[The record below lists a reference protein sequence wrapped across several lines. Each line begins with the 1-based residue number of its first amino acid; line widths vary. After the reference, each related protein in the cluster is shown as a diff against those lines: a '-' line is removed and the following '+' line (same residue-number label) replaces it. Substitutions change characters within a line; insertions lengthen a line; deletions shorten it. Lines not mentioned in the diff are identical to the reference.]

1 MKRFAMGVLVL
12 LTFSVQAQNFR
23 QDSSSSLITRQQAVN
38 PMTDAQVLERGRKL
52 VLDFYAVKLE
62 PLFELFTPDL
72 QVRTGGLEAFRNYR
86 LMGIEVYGQELEM
99 LEEEVITQDNVKGY
113 VRTAVFEKRP
123 NLVWYV
129 ICAFDETGAVAYFN
143 IEYAGS
149 R

>member
-1 MKRFAMGVLVL
+1 MKRLVLAVLVL
-12 LTFSVQAQNFR
+12 LTFSVQAQSNK
-23 QDSSSSLITRQQAVN
+23 SSSSINFQQAVN

-62 PLFELFTPDL
+62 DLFALFTPDL
-72 QVRTGGLEAFRNYR
+72 QVRTGGLEAFRTYR
-86 LMGIEVYGQELEM
+86 LRGIEMYGQELEM
-99 LEEEVITQDNVKGY
+99 LEEEVISKDNLKAY

-129 ICAFDETGAVAYFN
+129 ICAFDETTAIEYFN
-143 IEYAGS
+143 IEFAGS

>member
-1 MKRFAMGVLVL
+1 MKQLVLAMLVL
-12 LTFSVQAQNFR
+12 LSFSVQAQNFK
-23 QDSSSSLITRQQAVN
+23 QKSSGFLNFQQAVN

-62 PLFELFTPDL
+62 DLFNLFTPDL
-72 QVRTGGLEAFRNYR
+72 QVRTGGLEAFRTYR
-86 LMGIEVYGQELEM
+86 LNGIEAYGQELEM
-99 LEEEVITQDNVKGY
+99 LEEEVIVKDNLKAY

-143 IEYAGS
+143 IEFAGS

>member
-1 MKRFAMGVLVL
+1 MKRFAMAVLVL
-12 LTFSVQAQNFR
+12 FTFSVQAQNFKPG
-23 QDSSSSLITRQQAVN
+23 SSSFSALQQAVN
-38 PMTDAQVLERGRKL
+38 PMTDAQVLEQGRKL

-62 PLFELFTPDL
+62 ALFGLFTPDL
-72 QVRTGGLEAFRNYR
+72 QVRTGGLEAFRTYR
-86 LMGIEVYGQELEM
+86 LNGIEAYGQELEM
-99 LEEEVITQDNVKGY
+99 LEEEVLTQENIKGY

-143 IEYAGS
+143 IEFAGS

>member
-1 MKRFAMGVLVL
+1 MKRLVLAVLVL
-12 LTFSVQAQNFR
+12 LTFSVQAQNFKQR
-23 QDSSSSLITRQQAVN
+23 SSSFLSRQQAIN
-38 PMTDAQVLERGRKL
+38 PMTDAQVLEQGRKL

-62 PLFELFTPDL
+62 GLFELFTPDL
-72 QVRTGGLEAFRNYR
+72 QVRTGGLEAFRTYR
-86 LMGIEVYGQELEM
+86 LNGIEAYGQELEV
-99 LEEEVITQDNVKGY
+99 LEEEVLIRENLKGY

-143 IEYAGS
+143 IEFAGS

>member
-1 MKRFAMGVLVL
+1 MKRLVLTVLVL
-12 LTFSVQAQNFR
+12 LTFSVQAQNFK
-23 QDSSSSLITRQQAVN
+23 QKNSSFLNFQQTIN
-38 PMTDAQVLERGRKL
+38 PMTDAQVLEQGRKL

-62 PLFELFTPDL
+62 GLFDLFTPDL
-72 QVRTGGLEAFRNYR
+72 QVRTGGLEAFRTYR
-86 LMGIEVYGQELEM
+86 LNGIEAYGQELEM
-99 LEEEVITQDNVKGY
+99 LEEEVLAKDNLKAY

-143 IEYAGS
+143 IEFAGS

>member
-1 MKRFAMGVLVL
+1 MKRLVLAMLVL
-12 LTFSVQAQNFR
+12 LTFSVQAQNFKA
-23 QDSSSSLITRQQAVN
+23 SSSSLSVLQQAAN

-62 PLFELFTPDL
+62 GLFELFTPDL
-72 QVRTGGLEAFRNYR
+72 QVRTGGLEAFRAYR
-86 LMGIEVYGQELEM
+86 LRGIEVYGQELEM
-99 LEEEVITQDNVKGY
+99 LDEQVLTRENLKGY

-123 NLVWYV
+123 DLVWYV

-143 IEYAGS
+143 IEFAGS

>member
-1 MKRFAMGVLVL
+1 MKRFAMVVLVM

-23 QDSSSSLITRQQAVN
+23 PLSSNFSTLKQAVN
-38 PMTDAQVLERGRKL
+38 PMTDAQVLEQGRKL

-62 PLFELFTPDL
+62 DLFNLFTPDL
-72 QVRTGGLEAFRNYR
+72 QVRTGGLEAFRTYR
-86 LMGIEVYGQELEM
+86 LRGIEMYGQELEL
-99 LEEEVITQDNVKGY
+99 LEEEVLTQENIKGY

-143 IEYAGS
+143 IEFAGS

>member
-1 MKRFAMGVLVL
+1 MKRFAMAVLVL
-12 LTFSVQAQNFR
+12 FTFSVQAQNFKA
-23 QDSSSSLITRQQAVN
+23 SSSNFKTLQQTVN
-38 PMTDAQVLERGRKL
+38 PMTDAQVLEQGRKL

-62 PLFELFTPDL
+62 DLFTLFTPDL
-72 QVRTGGLEAFRNYR
+72 QVRTGGLEAFRTYR
-86 LMGIEVYGQELEM
+86 LNGIEAYGQELEV
-99 LEEEVITQDNVKGY
+99 LEEEVLTRENLKGY

-143 IEYAGS
+143 IEFAGS

>member
-1 MKRFAMGVLVL
+1 MKRLVL
-12 LTFSVQAQNFR
+12 AALVLFTFSVQAQNFK
-23 QDSSSSLITRQQAVN
+23 QQSSNFSALQQVAN
-38 PMTDAQVLERGRKL
+38 PMNDAQVLEQGRKL

-62 PLFELFTPDL
+62 GLFELFTPEL
-72 QVRTGGLEAFRNYR
+72 QVRTGGLEAFRTYR
-86 LMGIEVYGQELEM
+86 LNGIEAYGQELEM
-99 LEEEVITQDNVKGY
+99 LEEEVISKDNLKAY

-143 IEYAGS
+143 IEFAGS

>member
-1 MKRFAMGVLVL
+1 MKRLVLALLVL
-12 LTFSVQAQNFR
+12 LTFSVQAQGNK
-23 QDSSSSLITRQQAVN
+23 SSSSLHFQQIVN

-62 PLFELFTPDL
+62 DLFNLFSPDL
-72 QVRTGGLEAFRNYR
+72 QVRTGGLEAFRTYR
-86 LMGIEVYGQELEM
+86 LNGIEAYGQELEM
-99 LEEEVITQDNVKGY
+99 LEEEVIAKDNFKAY

-129 ICAFDETGAVAYFN
+129 ICAFDETTAIAYFN
-143 IEYAGS
+143 IEFAGS

>member
-1 MKRFAMGVLVL
+1 MKRLVLAVLVL
-12 LTFSVQAQNFR
+12 LTFSVQAQSI
-23 QDSSSSLITRQQAVN
+23 QSSSFNVLQQAVH

-62 PLFELFTPDL
+62 DLFGLFTPEM
-72 QVRTGGLEAFRNYR
+72 QMRTGGLEAFRTYR
-86 LMGIEVYGQELEM
+86 LRGIEMYGQELEM
-99 LEEEVITQDNVKGY
+99 LDEQILTRENLKGY

-129 ICAFDETGAVAYFN
+129 ICAFDETGAVAHFN
-143 IEYAGS
+143 IEFAGP

>member
-1 MKRFAMGVLVL
+1 MKRFAMAVLVL
-12 LTFSVQAQNFR
+12 LTFSVQAQNFK
-23 QDSSSSLITRQQAVN
+23 QQSSSFSALQQIVN
-38 PMTDAQVLERGRKL
+38 PMTDAQVLEQGRKL

-62 PLFELFTPDL
+62 SLFNLFTPDL
-72 QVRTGGLEAFRNYR
+72 QVRTGGLEAFRTYR
-86 LMGIEVYGQELEM
+86 LSGIEAYGQELEL
-99 LEEEVITQDNVKGY
+99 LEEEVLTQENIKGY

-143 IEYAGS
+143 IEFAGS

>member
-1 MKRFAMGVLVL
+1 MKRFMVAVLVL
-12 LTFSVQAQNFR
+12 LTCSVQAQNFKP
-23 QDSSSSLITRQQAVN
+23 QSSSLSALQQTVN
-38 PMTDAQVLERGRKL
+38 PMTDAQVLEQGRKL

-62 PLFELFTPDL
+62 DLFGLFTPDL
-72 QVRTGGLEAFRNYR
+72 QVRTGGLEAFRTYR
-86 LMGIEVYGQELEM
+86 LNGIEAYGQELEM
-99 LEEEVITQDNVKGY
+99 LEEEVLTRENLKGY

-143 IEYAGS
+143 IEFAGS

>member
-1 MKRFAMGVLVL
+1 MKRFAMAVLVL
-12 LTFSVQAQNFR
+12 LTFSVQAQNFKSR
-23 QDSSSSLITRQQAVN
+23 SSSFNALQQTTN
-38 PMTDAQVLERGRKL
+38 PMTDAQVLEQGRKL

-62 PLFELFTPDL
+62 GLFELFTPDL
-72 QVRTGGLEAFRNYR
+72 QIRTGGLEAFRTYR
-86 LMGIEVYGQELEM
+86 LKGIEVYGQELEM
-99 LEEEVITQDNVKGY
+99 LEEEVLTRENVKGY

-143 IEYAGS
+143 IEFAGS

>member
-1 MKRFAMGVLVL
+1 MKRLVLAVLVL
-12 LTFSVQAQNFR
+12 LTFSVQAQSNK
-23 QDSSSSLITRQQAVN
+23 SSSSINFQQAVN

-62 PLFELFTPDL
+62 DLFALFTPDL
-72 QVRTGGLEAFRNYR
+72 QVRTGGLEAFRTYCLR
-86 LMGIEVYGQELEM
+86 GIEMYGQELEM
-99 LEEEVITQDNVKGY
+99 LEEEVISKDNLKAY

-129 ICAFDETGAVAYFN
+129 ICAFDETTAIEYFN
-143 IEYAGS
+143 IEFAGS